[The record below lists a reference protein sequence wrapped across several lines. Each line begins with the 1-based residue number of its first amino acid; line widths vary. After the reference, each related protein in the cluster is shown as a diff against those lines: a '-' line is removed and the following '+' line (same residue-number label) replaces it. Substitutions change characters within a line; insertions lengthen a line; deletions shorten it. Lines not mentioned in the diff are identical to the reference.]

1 MLVVCAW
8 FAITKTLI
16 IGFWPSMP
24 LILLHRQSAVTGYSF
39 LIRHNPFKIG
49 TLLLLEAFLMRISS
63 IVLLIFTVSTLALPG
78 CAWVELKPQGEK
90 VKVLTVRDTR
100 KCKKIGH
107 VTSNTT
113 DSIAYIPRDSD
124 SVNDELN
131 RLARNYAGQ
140 MGGNAIVPTG
150 QPQQGEQSFNVFYCK

>member
-8 FAITKTLI
+8 FAITITLI
-16 IGFWPSMP
+16 VGFWPGS
-24 LILLHRQSAVTGYSF
+24 LSILLHRQAAVTGYGF

-49 TLLLLEAFLMRISS
+49 TLLLFEAFLMRISS
-63 IVLLIFTVSTLALPG
+63 IVLLSITLSVAALSG
-78 CAWVELKPQGEK
+78 CTWVELKPQGEK
-90 VKVLTVRDTR
+90 VRVLTMRDTR

-113 DSIAYIPRDSD
+113 DSVAYIPRDAD

-140 MGGNAIVPTG
+140 MGGNAIVPLG
-150 QPQQGEQSFNVFYCK
+150 QPQLGEQSFNVFYCK